1 MNQSPDEVMIS
12 FQKEDE
18 EEYPD
23 LSGKN
28 AVKKIIKDVKDKI
41 KTKKAKAPK
50 KRKNKKD
57 KIGAKN
63 NDKKKEEIYEKE
75 KKQEIQIILFQ
86 MNLIFNHQ
94 IKLKYQQSAR
104 IKKRKK
110 QFKMKWLIRII
121 NH

>member
-63 NDKKKEEIYEKE
+63 NDKKKEEI
-75 KKQEIQIILFQ
+75 
-86 MNLIFNHQ
+86 
-94 IKLKYQQSAR
+94 
-104 IKKRKK
+104 
-110 QFKMKWLIRII
+110 
-121 NH
+121 